1 MAPPLTAP
9 TTDTAACRTFSD
21 DPYLPGDVPAGTWVV
36 GPGIEYDDVGSG
48 APFDRDVEFTGT
60 SLTITYGS
68 ELADGDSY
76 LFTDLVSTVPGD
88 IITHVT
94 LVGDMDAGVS
104 VAFDSTSIG
113 LFVEDQGRIGR
124 EGRVTFNIEL
134 SDPNVPDAAP
144 AHAPYA
150 QAIPAT
156 STGALVFLAVLLLL
170 VARHR
175 I

>member
-21 DPYLPGDVPAGTWVV
+21 DPY
-36 GPGIEYDDVGSG
+36 
-48 APFDRDVEFTGT
+48 
-60 SLTITYGS
+60 
-68 ELADGDSY
+68 
-76 LFTDLVSTVPGD
+76 VPGE

-113 LFVEDQGRIGR
+113 LFVEDKGRLGR
-124 EGRVTFNIEL
+124 EGRVTFNTVL
-134 SDPNVPDAAP
+134 SDPNAPDAAP
-144 AHAPYA
+144 AHAPEA

-156 STGALVFLAVLLLL
+156 STGALALLAVLLLL
-170 VARHR
+170 VARRR
-175 I
+175 IRRQPPLR